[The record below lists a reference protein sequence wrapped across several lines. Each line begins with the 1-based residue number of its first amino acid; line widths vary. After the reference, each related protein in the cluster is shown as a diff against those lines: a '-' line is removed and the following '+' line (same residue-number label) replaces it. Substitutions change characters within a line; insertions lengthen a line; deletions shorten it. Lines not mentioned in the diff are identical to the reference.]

1 MYGSVVRR
9 RSSFSNSKI
18 RTNCGEYYGA
28 DAMLWMEWVA
38 LVSTA
43 QRLVRD
49 VLILIDSFVP
59 LCLMSVILSLL
70 LEVF

>member
-1 MYGSVVRR
+1 M
-9 RSSFSNSKI
+9 
-18 RTNCGEYYGA
+18 
-28 DAMLWMEWVA
+28 A
-38 LVSTA
+38 LVSAA

-59 LCLMSVILSLL
+59 LCLWPSALMTKMMSVIILSLL